1 MEELDEAEI
10 IESKKKK
17 RKTAMG
23 MLGKKSSWMYI
34 QICLYVRSVSTCV
47 NACIENKIL
56 LLV

>member
-10 IESKKKK
+10 IESKKE

-23 MLGKKSSWMYI
+23 MLGKKKSWMYI